1 MSTRWTTRKPKK
13 LDVTSEYYR
22 HIKIDLGISILIIVI
37 AVHKRGTVLN
47 WAEIIYVIT
56 LLPIVTKAIQK
67 LWHFSMQ

>member
-22 HIKIDLGISILIIVI
+22 HIKIDLGISILIIAI
-37 AVHKRGTVLN
+37 AIHKRGTVLN
-47 WAEIIYVIT
+47 WAEKIYVIT

>member
-47 WAEIIYVIT
+47 WAEKIYVIT